1 VDRGEKQRQE
11 TCPDQCHALR
21 YLLGKFEYDDKDHKV
36 VGEADPLIVGRA
48 LAD

>member
-11 TCPDQCHALR
+11 TCRINAMRCAT
-21 YLLGKFEYDDKDHKV
+21 LLGKFEYDDKDHKV